1 MPEQISTTI
10 LKALE
15 QNSARLMRLE
25 DMLSFPEG
33 TDEDPIQQ
41 LLDRQERIEQLI
53 LEMIDVLDDLAPE

>member
-1 MPEQISTTI
+1 
-10 LKALE
+10 
-15 QNSARLMRLE
+15 MRLE